1 MKNLVIFTV
10 LYAKVFYRKLTAGRR
25 TLPQFY
31 ILGAPKC
38 GTTALYELLRQH
50 PNFVSSFLEIKELSY
65 LQEVPNFNPFPF
77 IIHKVFGRYSG
88 INSYRKFF
96 PLKSKMASIRKRTGA
111 SAVSGDCT
119 PVYMYCPI
127 AAKRVKALTP
137 EARLIIMIRNP
148 VDRSYSEYSMFRE
161 KKVEQRTFEQ
171 AIEDELQQVPLSHFI
186 RETYIRR
193 SIYEPYIKMYYD
205 LFDKKQIMVIRSED
219 FFSNTEKVVEE
230 VLEFI
235 GLPQDTF
242 SVNYSTTPR
251 NEGSGGVPMNEETK
265 TFLKNYFQ
273 PHNKEL
279 FNLLGADLNW
289 DH

>member
-1 MKNLVIFTV
+1 MKNLIIFTV
-10 LYAKVFYRKLTAGRR
+10 LYAQVFYRKLTAGRR

-96 PLKSKMASIRKRTGA
+96 PLKSKMASISKRTGA

-119 PVYMYCPI
+119 PIYMYCPV

-137 EARLIIMIRNP
+137 EAKLIIMIRNP
-148 VDRSYSEYSMFRE
+148 ISRTYSEYNMFRE
-161 KKVEQRTFEQ
+161 KKIEQRTFEQ
-171 AIEDELQQVPLSHFI
+171 AIEDELKNISLSHFI
-186 RETYIRR
+186 RETYIQR

-205 LFDKKQIMVIRSED
+205 LFDKKQIMVIKSED
-219 FFSNTEKVVEE
+219 FFSNTENVVKK

-235 GLPQDTF
+235 GLPQETF
-242 SVNYSTTPR
+242 SVNYNTTPR
-251 NEGSGGVPMNEETK
+251 NEGASTLPMKAETK
-265 TFLKNYFQ
+265 NLLKNYFR
-273 PHNKEL
+273 PHNKNL
-279 FNLLGADLNW
+279 CNLLGVDLNW